1 MKKAKRPNRLL
12 KRISI
17 LSVGI
22 LLTLA
27 LFTAFLLPQAETVLT
42 GESTVALSRL
52 GSTGSE
58 VKAIQQALK
67 KQGLYNGNID
77 GIYGEGTRRGVVQFQ
92 KNCGL
97 TADGIAG
104 KKTLL
109 YLGITETS
117 PSSSGTASSGQY
129 SSSDI
134 ALMARVISGEAR
146 GEPYEGQVAV
156 GAVILNRVQSS
167 SFPDTISGIV
177 YQKGAFSCINDSNWS
192 VPTAESAKKAAIDA
206 INGWDPSG
214 GAIYYYNPAKTSN
227 AFMHSRPV
235 IKTIGV
241 HRFCS

>member
-1 MKKAKRPNRLL
+1 MKKTKQANVLL

-17 LSVGI
+17 ISMAI
-22 LLTLA
+22 LLVLA
-27 LFTAFLLPQAETVLT
+27 MMTAVLLPQAEAVIT
-42 GESTVALSRL
+42 GKSTVALSRL
-52 GSTGSE
+52 GSSGEE
-58 VKAIQQALK
+58 VKAIQRVLQR
-67 KQGLYNGNID
+67 QGLYNGNID
-77 GIYGEGTRRGVVQFQ
+77 GIYGEATRKGVIQFQ

-109 YLGITETS
+109 YLGVSETS
-117 PSSSGTASSGQY
+117 TSSGTSGGQY

-134 ALMARVISGEAR
+134 ALIARVISGEAR

-156 GAVILNRVQSS
+156 GAVILNRIQSS
-167 SFPDTISGIV
+167 SFPDTIAGIV

>member
-1 MKKAKRPNRLL
+1 MKEVNASKKLF
-12 KRISI
+12 KRISV
-17 LSVGI
+17 LSI
-22 LLTLA
+22 ALLLTLS
-27 LFTAFLLPQAETVLT
+27 LMSAFVLPHV
-42 GESTVALSRL
+42 ESAISGGSAVALSRL
-52 GSTGSE
+52 GSTGTE
-58 VKAIQQALK
+58 VKAIQQALQK
-67 KQGLYNGNID
+67 EGLYRGNID
-77 GIYGEGTRRGVVQFQ
+77 GIYGEGTRKAVVQFQ

-117 PSSSGTASSGQY
+117 PSSSGTSGGQY

-156 GAVILNRVQSS
+156 GAVILNRIQSS

-192 VPTAESAKKAAIDA
+192 VPTADSAKRAAIDA